1 MVRHDDE
8 LVEDDAVKMQRNLD
22 PHTRDRRA
30 EVAEQ
35 YAVIHD
41 RAKQAGAVSSANR
54 DEIGAGGRVVVR
66 VDTR

>member
-41 RAKQAGAVSSANR
+41 PCQT
-54 DEIGAGGRVVVR
+54 GRRGVER
-66 VDTR
+66 KS